1 MGASRAL
8 SVRAAPE
15 DRQGEDRP
23 PDRVRP
29 STADPSRTYG
39 KTQPVLQ
46 TVVPSA
52 STAWGVV
59 HVVMAP

>member
-1 MGASRAL
+1 VGAPRPL

-15 DRQGEDRP
+15 DREGEDRR

-46 TVVPSA
+46 VVPPTT
-52 STAWGVV
+52 TAALGFV
-59 HVVMAP
+59 HGAMDA